1 MSVSHLC
8 VLLAFLSI
16 YFPKI
21 PLSVAM
27 ARAPGGYDNKHPRE
41 QQARLEGWG
50 KRAAA
55 AHANGFEA
63 FPGFAI
69 AIVLATLARADP
81 WWTNAL
87 SVTFVVARYVYP
99 ILYIANVD
107 KLRSL
112 VWGVG
117 FAATLGLF
125 VLSLRGG

>member
-1 MSVSHLC
+1 VNVPYLC

-27 ARAPGGYDNKHPRE
+27 ARAPGGYDNAHPRE
-41 QQARLEGWG
+41 QQAKLEGWG

-63 FPGFAI
+63 FPGFA
-69 AIVLATLARADP
+69 AGVVLAILAHADP
-81 WWTNAL
+81 WWTNTLCVA
-87 SVTFVVARYVYP
+87 FVVARYVYP
-99 ILYIANVD
+99 FLYMANVD
-107 KLRSL
+107 KLRSA

-117 FAATLGLF
+117 FSATLGLF
-125 VLSLRGG
+125 LLALRA